1 MKNKKC
7 KNCGTLF
14 QPNKPLQYVCNWHC
28 ATDYA
33 KKLNDKKEAKE
44 WKEKKAIKKKE
55 LMTLQDWIK
64 IAQSHFNTY
73 IRLNDKILGNPCIS
87 CRKPLTSKYDAGH
100 YYNANNHWNLR
111 FDERNVHSQCVECNQ
126 HKHGN
131 LIEYRKQLE
140 FYFGATWLNQLDK
153 DSQITR
159 KFTIDEVKQIAETY
173 KKKCKE
179 LKNI

>member
-14 QPNKPLQYVCNWHC
+14 QPNKPLQAVCSFLC
-28 ATDYA
+28 SIDYA

-44 WKEKKAIKKKE
+44 WKVKKAIKKKE

-73 IRLNDKILGNPCIS
+73 IRLRDKDKPCIA
-87 CRKPLTSKYDAGH
+87 CGSKDMKKVNASHYYSAGGH
-100 YYNANNHWNLR
+100 YNVR
-111 FDERNVHSQCVECNQ
+111 FDENNVFSGCEYCNTYLS
-126 HKHGN
+126 GN
-131 LIEYRKQLE
+131 LIPFRENLIKRIGLE
-140 FYFGATWLNQLDK
+140 AFEKLTK

-159 KFTIDEVKQIAETY
+159 KYTIDEVKQIAETY